1 MSDAHHDDWFKHT
14 AEEGAA
20 QEAHGQ
26 INAPFIIGFM
36 VMVIVI
42 TFALLFIIL
51 GYVGRE
57 VAAERGDKFENRTDI
72 IAREVQEAKTRWR
85 GELEGDPRWIDLEAR
100 TVRIP
105 LDYAARE
112 VVSMYQQN
120 GQN

>member
-51 GYVGRE
+51 GYVRRE
-57 VAAERGDKFENRTDI
+57 VAAAKTED
-72 IAREVQEAKTRWR
+72 ARENHEPITREVFEAKTRWR
-85 GELEGDPRWIDLEAR
+85 SELEGDPRWINLEAR